1 MKGCRRSDR
10 RTTVNEAGAPAGA
23 LTRRAVALAVY
34 NRPSVTRIVEWLQAF
49 ALGIGGPG
57 LFLVAFLDSSFL
69 SLPEINDLLV
79 VLLVVEHPAR
89 MPFYALMATLG
100 SVAGCLVLYAIGR
113 RGGEALVRQRFSGP
127 RVMRALELSQRYGV
141 LAIAVPSILPPPA
154 PFKIFVL
161 LAGVA
166 AVPMWK
172 FAVTVTIARGVRY
185 VTVGVLSVLYGQQT
199 ITFVEQNGRVVALVV
214 AALVVA
220 GGIAWFVMQR
230 RAAPA
235 RPAGGL

>member
-1 MKGCRRSDR
+1 M
-10 RTTVNEAGAPAGA
+10 
-23 LTRRAVALAVY
+23 
-34 NRPSVTRIVEWLQAF
+34 TRIVAWVQAF
-49 ALGIGGPG
+49 ALGVGGPG

-79 VLLVVEHPAR
+79 VLLVVGHPER

-100 SVAGCLVLYAIGR
+100 SVAGCLVLYVIGK
-113 RGGEALVRQRFSGP
+113 RGGEALVHRRFSGP
-127 RVMRALELSQRYGV
+127 RVERALEGLRRYGV

-166 AVPMWK
+166 AVPIWK
-172 FAVTVTIARGVRY
+172 FAATLAVARGFRY
-185 VTVGVLSVLYGQQT
+185 VTVGVLSILYG
-199 ITFVEQNGRVVALVV
+199 EQAIGFIEENGRAVALAV

-220 GGIAWFVMQR
+220 GVAGWLIWRRRSQ
-230 RAAPA
+230 RAAGA
-235 RPAGGL
+235 RHL

>member
-1 MKGCRRSDR
+1 M
-10 RTTVNEAGAPAGA
+10 
-23 LTRRAVALAVY
+23 
-34 NRPSVTRIVEWLQAF
+34 TRIVAWVQAF
-49 ALGIGGPG
+49 ALGVGGPG

-79 VLLVVEHPAR
+79 VLLVVGHPER

-100 SVAGCLVLYAIGR
+100 SVAGCLVLYVIGK
-113 RGGEALVRQRFSGP
+113 RGGEALVHRRFSGP
-127 RVMRALELSQRYGV
+127 RVERALEGLRRYGV

-166 AVPMWK
+166 AVPIWK
-172 FAVTVTIARGVRY
+172 FAATLAVARGFRY
-185 VTVGVLSVLYGQQT
+185 VTVGVLSILYG
-199 ITFVEQNGRVVALVV
+199 EQAIGFIEENGRAVALAV

-220 GGIAWFVMQR
+220 GVAGWLIWRRRSQ
-230 RAAPA
+230 RAAGA
-235 RPAGGL
+235 SHL